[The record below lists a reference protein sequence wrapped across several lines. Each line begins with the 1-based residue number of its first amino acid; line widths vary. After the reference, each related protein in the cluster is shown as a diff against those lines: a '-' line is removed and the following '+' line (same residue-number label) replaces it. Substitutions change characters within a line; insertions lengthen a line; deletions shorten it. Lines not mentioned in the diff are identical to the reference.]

1 MSDSETTAT
10 SGSSSTDEESEESLW
25 APGGSKYEAH
35 RLRVYGGG
43 TVPWASGLQEARAS
57 AARDSTVATR
67 ELVAA
72 QDAMAQA
79 YDAFND
85 ALDAHLGDDASQEML
100 RKMIVDFKGVST
112 RLKSLIARVESDPY
126 HDPIPSWHA
135 KSRRW
140 DSDNR
145 AAPGRK

>member
-10 SGSSSTDEESEESLW
+10 SGSSSTDESEESLW

-85 ALDAHLGDDASQEML
+85 ALDAHLGDDANQEML
-100 RKMIVDFKGVST
+100 RKMIVDFKGVSA

-145 AAPGRK
+145 GRK

>member
-1 MSDSETTAT
+1 M
-10 SGSSSTDEESEESLW
+10 
-25 APGGSKYEAH
+25 
-35 RLRVYGGG
+35 
-43 TVPWASGLQEARAS
+43 PWASGLQARAS

-85 ALDAHLGDDASQEML
+85 ALDAHLGDDANQEML

-145 AAPGRK
+145 GRK